1 MLLNK
6 KIVFKKFN
14 TNLQGSL
21 NTSNYTMYTFP
32 DSNDDLYTLGCS
44 ILMSENIQE
53 LTNEKLGNL

>member
-14 TNLQGSL
+14 TNLQDSL
-21 NTSNYTMYTFP
+21 NTSNFTMYTFT